1 MLDAAQRAGERGEAG
16 AASAIDGAADPAA
29 AAAAETAAASA
40 TAASDAASRA
50 ASAGAFAR
58 MVQARL
64 ATMPQAQ
71 RSALLGLL
79 EQERASARAGA
90 AAAASAAVL
99 VQPGQEAGQGGQA
112 EQLLAALRQISPA
125 GYSSVAGML
134 LTPAADAGVT
144 AGAAGADA
152 DLAEVAAAL
161 RTRAAGG
168 AGTSQQCTTGG
179 TAIEGTVCESPH
191 GAGSGS
197 VAACVNSSAPDSEG
211 GYTWCAADGDK
222 WGKCTDCPVT
232 CERLSALLAAQLEQ
246 AQQASCEAAGAA
258 AGGAAGTVAGSSAAT
273 LACLDLAQS
282 SAALLSSQ
290 ALLNCSA
297 TAAAAAAAK
306 AASPSPPGWLSRPSL
321 LDIALPRNG
330 SQLNSLPLEERIAL
344 LASDERVQAAV
355 AAGARDD
362 PHDYLG
368 GDWNGSFVRA
378 ARSEFTIRWRANGS
392 THAAGQELFKE
403 LLVSEETRW
412 FAEASGGAPGREAEL
427 AISWDASGGMFEWRG
442 LRQLAS
448 DLQLAGLSLLL
459 AYLFIAAHTRSL
471 FLGTLGALQIGLSF
485 PLSLGVY
492 THVLRIPLFGVL
504 HVLGLY
510 VILGIGCD
518 DIFVLSDAFAQS
530 AWAAPAEARS
540 TTLGRMRWAYRRAIG
555 AIVVTTMTDCMAFLA
570 SAICIVPNLVGFG
583 IFTALLAASNLVLVS
598 TNPNP
603 NSNPNPNPNPNP
615 NSSPNPNPDP
625 NPDPDPNP
633 NPNPSPSPNPNLVED
648 EPGKVEQPQKGIE
661 GADLVRVRG

>member
-16 AASAIDGAADPAA
+16 AASPIDGAADPAA

-197 VAACVNSSAPDSEG
+197 VAACVNSSAPDSEE
-211 GYTWCAADGDK
+211 Y
-222 WGKCTDCPVT
+222 
-232 CERLSALLAAQLEQ
+232 SAL
-246 AQQASCEAAGAA
+246 
-258 AGGAAGTVAGSSAAT
+258 
-273 LACLDLAQS
+273 
-282 SAALLSSQ
+282 
-290 ALLNCSA
+290 
-297 TAAAAAAAK
+297 
-306 AASPSPPGWLSRPSL
+306 
-321 LDIALPRNG
+321 
-330 SQLNSLPLEERIAL
+330 
-344 LASDERVQAAV
+344 
-355 AAGARDD
+355 
-362 PHDYLG
+362 
-368 GDWNGSFVRA
+368 
-378 ARSEFTIRWRANGS
+378 
-392 THAAGQELFKE
+392 
-403 LLVSEETRW
+403 
-412 FAEASGGAPGREAEL
+412 
-427 AISWDASGGMFEWRG
+427 
-442 LRQLAS
+442 
-448 DLQLAGLSLLL
+448 
-459 AYLFIAAHTRSL
+459 
-471 FLGTLGALQIGLSF
+471 
-485 PLSLGVY
+485 
-492 THVLRIPLFGVL
+492 IPLLQRQVL
-504 HVLGLY
+504 CVDTTASTQVLC
-510 VILGIGCD
+510 VIHCFNAKYSALIPLLQRQ
-518 DIFVLSDAFAQS
+518 VLCVDTTA
-530 AWAAPAEARS
+530 S
-540 TTLGRMRWAYRRAIG
+540 TPSTLR
-555 AIVVTTMTDCMAFLA
+555 
-570 SAICIVPNLVGFG
+570 
-583 IFTALLAASNLVLVS
+583 
-598 TNPNP
+598 
-603 NSNPNPNPNPNP
+603 
-615 NSSPNPNPDP
+615 
-625 NPDPDPNP
+625 
-633 NPNPSPSPNPNLVED
+633 
-648 EPGKVEQPQKGIE
+648 
-661 GADLVRVRG
+661 